1 MGKNSRILVIGDTHF
16 DYHHVDCF
24 DFLQAIKEEY
34 RPDRSIHIGDETD
47 GASIKFHEIDPD
59 LPGPGDEFERAL
71 VHIHR
76 LEKMFPRL
84 DILESNH
91 GSLMFRRAKKFGL
104 PKCYMKSY
112 NEIYGVGKG
121 WQWHFDLVVKP
132 NHGPDIYFH
141 HGKSANVLKLSQAM
155 GMSAV
160 QGHYHELFG
169 AQWWGNPHALYFGA
183 QTGCLVDHRSLAMAY
198 GKNNLKRP
206 VLGSL
211 MIIDGVA
218 KPVPMVLGPNHRW
231 VGKL

>member
-1 MGKNSRILVIGDTHF
+1 MSKNARIAVVGDLHLPHNHR
-16 DYHHVDCF
+16 DAF
-24 DFLQAIKEEY
+24 DFLQAMKEEF
-34 RPDRSIHIGDETD
+34 RSDRVICIGDEID
-47 GASIKFHEIDPD
+47 GHSISMHDPDPD
-59 LPGPGDEFERAL
+59 LQSPGDEFNTALIGIERL
-71 VHIHR
+71 Y
-76 LEKMFPRL
+76 KMFPRMDL
-84 DILESNH
+84 IESNH

-104 PKCYMKSY
+104 PKVYMKSY
-112 NEIYGVGKG
+112 NDIYGVGKG

-132 NHGPDIYFH
+132 SYGPDIYFH
-141 HGKSANVLKLSQAM
+141 HGKSANVLRLSQAM

-169 AQWWGNPHALYFGA
+169 AQWWGNPNALYFGA